1 MYEQTKLNYD
11 YADLEPYVD
20 KETMHVH
27 YDKHHAAYTAKL
39 NAAIEK
45 YPALFEKTA
54 EEILSN
60 VSLIPEDIRSAV
72 INNGGGYVNHNL
84 FFSIMGKDKK
94 MSVEFENVLTDA
106 FGSVEKFKEEFENAA
121 LTQFGSGWAWLV
133 ITADSDQG
141 TGKQLAIRKT
151 SNQDTPLSNG
161 EKPILCIDV
170 WEHSYYLKYQNKR
183 PDYVKA
189 FWNVV
194 NWEEVERLYK
204 EA

>member
-1 MYEQTKLNYD
+1 MYKQVKLAYD

-20 KETMHVH
+20 EETMHVH

-45 YPALFEKTA
+45 HPELFEKTA
-54 EEILSN
+54 EEILSDIE
-60 VSLIPEDIRSAV
+60 SIPADIKGAV
-72 INNGGGYVNHNL
+72 VNNGGGYVNHNL
-84 FFSIMGKDKK
+84 FWTIMGKDKPL
-94 MSVEFENVLTDA
+94 SVEFEKVLVEN

-133 ITADSDQG
+133 SRD
-141 TGKQLAIRKT
+141 GKLVIEKT
-151 SNQDTPLSNG
+151 SNQDTPLSTG
-161 EKPILCIDV
+161 GKPILCLDV

-183 PDYVKA
+183 PEYVKA

-194 NWEEVERLYK
+194 NWEKVEELNN
-204 EA
+204 E

>member
-1 MYEQTKLNYD
+1 MYEQIKLNYD

-39 NAAIEK
+39 NDAIGKHPE
-45 YPALFEKTA
+45 LFEKTA
-54 EEILSN
+54 EEILSD
-60 VSLIPEDIRSAV
+60 VSLIPEDIKSAV
-72 INNGGGYVNHNL
+72 VNNGGGYVNHNL
-84 FFSIMGKDKK
+84 FFSIMKKDVEISESFR
-94 MSVEFENVLTDA
+94 SVLEEN
-106 FGSVEKFKEEFENAA
+106 FGSIDKFKEEFENAA

-133 ITADSDQG
+133 KRGDKLVVEKTA
-141 TGKQLAIRKT
+141 
-151 SNQDTPLSNG
+151 NQNTPLSTG
-161 EKPILCIDV
+161 GTPILCIDV

-194 NWEEVERLYK
+194 NWEEVERLYN
-204 EA
+204 EI